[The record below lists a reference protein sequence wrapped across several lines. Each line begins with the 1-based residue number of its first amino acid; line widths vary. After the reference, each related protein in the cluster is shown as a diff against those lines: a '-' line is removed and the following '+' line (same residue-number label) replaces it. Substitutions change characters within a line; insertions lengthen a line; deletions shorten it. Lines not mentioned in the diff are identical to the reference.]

1 MNRTIIYMVS
11 QAKIQEMILDFSL
24 SHNTYIQPN
33 SMSYSWFLRD
43 ISWVRPFLTPSS
55 ATTRILAI
63 VMSCLDDW
71 LCFHFFKKDFVYLLL
86 ERGEGTE
93 KERERNIN
101 VWLPLMH
108 PSPGTWPATQACAL
122 TRSQT
127 GNPLVCRPALN
138 PPSHTSQGSSHIFI
152 FKTLIKLYLLL
163 AQNTPLAS
171 KLWPPRPHVIW
182 CCLPFRPPMT
192 VLQLRGPFLSLMHVK
207 LIFVSGLRVP
217 DPVLSQFRCHLL
229 RETFL
234 ELPM

>member
-1 MNRTIIYMVS
+1 MQWHWLIRLYRFQM
-11 QAKIQEMILDFSL
+11 
-24 SHNTYIQPN
+24 YIC
-33 SMSYSWFLRD
+33 FLLRFYL
-43 ISWVRPFLTPSS
+43 FLQS
-55 ATTRILAI
+55 
-63 VMSCLDDW
+63 
-71 LCFHFFKKDFVYLLL
+71 
-86 ERGEGTE
+86 GEGTE